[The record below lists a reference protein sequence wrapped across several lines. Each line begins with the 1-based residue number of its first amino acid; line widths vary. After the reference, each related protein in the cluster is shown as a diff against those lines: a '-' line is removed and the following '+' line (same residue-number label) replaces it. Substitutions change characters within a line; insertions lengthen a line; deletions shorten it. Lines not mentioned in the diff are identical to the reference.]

1 MLVWQTRGIYIPVV
15 RLSDADTW
23 IVRSNASAQVSLI
36 DTASAKPP
44 LSTLIGAQLIVLER
58 QLNLACKGFG
68 NIQFAVVNNP
78 RRVERKA
85 SGALLAVSCNG
96 RIASKCHRSAG
107 IHSVSTR
114 VRIGM
119 VVRALCI
126 SVTHLRIVER
136 TCRIFSHRNCARHNH
151 ILRIVRRRNPRV
163 R

>member
-1 MLVWQTRGIYIPVV
+1 MLVRQTRGIYIPVV

-36 DTASAKPP
+36 DIASAKFP

-58 QLNLACKGFG
+58 QLNLAHEGFC
-68 NIQFAVVNNP
+68 NVQFSEAIVP
-78 RRVERKA
+78 RFFERKT
-85 SGALLAVSCNG
+85 SGALIAISSNG
-96 RIASKCHRSAG
+96 RITGERHRSVS
-107 IHSVSTR
+107 IHGVSTR
-114 VRIGM
+114 VRIGI